1 LPDAGRGNGQVQT
14 RVQDGKRETVAQGVV
29 PGGPGV
35 GADQV
40 QVVFVGGDS
49 LVERNRRRRDVPEG
63 CQRGGDGPEQESQT
77 RRVGHPTVQAQ
88 TGGVRR
94 PARGYEG
101 SRGRPRGQDP
111 HPDRAPT
118 VRKFG
123 VGRVAGVVG
132 RRRGGRL
139 QVVRRPARRGRGA
152 RQTKQVPD
160 GRRPEQQQDPAHTRG
175 PADVVPVPRLRVF
188 RRGRR
193 CAVLA
198 SAGRRRQREVARLAA
213 GRDGRRLAPVEEHR
227 ILLAL
232 DGRDLLVGGRIAAS
246 QPVAQLRFGTVGPAG
261 PDAAQKTVEAF
272 AATATR
278 QQYRSRA
285 GQKRRRRRLGDG
297 QRKRRRQQRRRRR
310 QTPQSRAQPS
320 QSQSPTPQRR
330 GRRRSVGHKQHN
342 VVNAPP
348 TTYIYIYNILIF
360 KLFCVYKVFLLFF
373 VFELIYFNDI
383 ILQTSFKRV

>member
-1 LPDAGRGNGQVQT
+1 LPDAGRGNGQVQA
-14 RVQDGKRETVAQGVV
+14 RVQDGKREAVAQGVV

-40 QVVFVGGDS
+40 QVVVGGDS
-49 LVERNRRRRDVPEG
+49 LVERNRRRSDVSEG
-63 CQRGGDGPEQESQT
+63 CQRGGDGPEQESQA

-94 PARGYEG
+94 SASGDEG
-101 SRGRPRGQDP
+101 PRGRPGGQDA
-111 HPDRAPT
+111 HPDSAPA

-160 GRRPEQQQDPAHTRG
+160 GRRPEQQQNPAHTRG
-175 PADVVPVPRLRVF
+175 PADFVPIPRLRVF

-198 SAGRRRQREVARLAA
+198 SAGRRRRQREVARLAA

-232 DGRDLLVGGRIAAS
+232 DGCGLLVWGRVAAS

-261 PDAAQKTVEAF
+261 PDAAQKTVAAF

-278 QQYRSRA
+278 QQYRRA
-285 GQKRRRRRLGDG
+285 RQKRRRRRLGDG

-310 QTPQSRAQPS
+310 QTAQSRAQPS
-320 QSQSPTPQRR
+320 QPQSPTPQRR
-330 GRRRSVGHKQHN
+330 GRRRSVGHKQHH

-348 TTYIYIYNILIF
+348 TTYII
-360 KLFCVYKVFLLFF
+360 
-373 VFELIYFNDI
+373 
-383 ILQTSFKRV
+383 